1 MMEIVLIERMIVN
14 AYPYNWTEAVLN
26 NFANKVFLK
35 RKINKMDK
43 ALRSFNSLS
52 HKVKGEVSTVGFQ
65 LITAE
70 MQLIGN
76 NKL

>member
-1 MMEIVLIERMIVN
+1 MMEIVPVERMIVN
-14 AYPYNWTEAVLN
+14 AYPYNWTEAVSN

-52 HKVKGEVSTVGFQ
+52 H
-65 LITAE
+65 
-70 MQLIGN
+70 
-76 NKL
+76 